1 MGRVRVVFPLR
12 LPVEDGTSGDLS
24 QPTLQPAPLRPEP
37 NEGRSGEGGGGTGAF
52 ILDICVLRDS
62 LMKWL
67 LKGHGISHPHAEAK
81 LMPIC
86 PVCTK
91 GH

>member
-1 MGRVRVVFPLR
+1 MR
-12 LPVEDGTSGDLS
+12 
-24 QPTLQPAPLRPEP
+24 
-37 NEGRSGEGGGGTGAF
+37 GEVGSGGGGTGAF